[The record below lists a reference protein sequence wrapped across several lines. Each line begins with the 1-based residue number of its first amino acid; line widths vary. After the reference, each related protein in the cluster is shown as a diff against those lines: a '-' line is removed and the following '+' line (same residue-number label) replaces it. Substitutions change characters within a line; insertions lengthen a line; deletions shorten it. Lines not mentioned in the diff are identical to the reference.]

1 VSLAS
6 YRLLTRAVLRRCPKR
21 SHSLFDRKESKSSP
35 SPIGSPGHL
44 IFVPAKQIG
53 VESLSVIGK
62 VDVEDHV
69 LVFIVNGGDFAHKR
83 FSLRVPIFQHEMTP
97 VAGDAILP

>member
-1 VSLAS
+1 MFFRRREQCAKQEYQWFYGTVSALRVSLIS

-35 SPIGSPGHL
+35 SPIGSPSHL

-53 VESLSVIGK
+53 VEFLSVIGK

-69 LVFIVNGGDFAHKR
+69 LVIIVN
-83 FSLRVPIFQHEMTP
+83 
-97 VAGDAILP
+97 